1 MRSMTALLAL
11 FAAAALAPVVS
22 RAAAPP
28 ADSTQGITDT
38 TITIGSL
45 GPFTGESSVFDPL
58 NYGPEA
64 YLRYTNAQGGV
75 YGRKFKTIFADSACN
90 EAKGIAAAK
99 KLIYEDKVFMIMGSP
114 CSGVAMA
121 IKPML
126 DQAGVP
132 WIGISANP
140 KLTTPPV
147 PNMYHATYTGV
158 QSGRA
163 MASFA
168 LSKPGVTK
176 IALVEH
182 SNDWAHGYCDPAA
195 DYVRKHGG
203 TIVATTVME
212 RGATDATAQ
221 ALRIRASG
229 AQAVMGCLYQQELVI
244 FIRAMHKFRV
254 PAIIVGALGADFEQT
269 VAAVADPAAV
279 RGVFFQPYQFKA
291 KLGQGPLKKFHDIF
305 VKYLTKSE
313 LPKQGEP
320 TNFYYFGVPAA
331 IVTVEAFRRAGPHPT
346 RASWEAAIQSMKDF
360 DTGVLAD
367 TENLQP
373 AEPCRRAT
381 DVRSRARQERQR
393 DDLYGVGQAAWRRRM
408 SAQQGAVAA
417 RRRKPARC

>member
-1 MRSMTALLAL
+1 MRSMKALLAL
-11 FAAAALAPVVS
+11 VAAAALAPAVS
-22 RAAAPP
+22 RAGPP

-38 TITIGSL
+38 TILIGSL
-45 GPFTGESSVFDPL
+45 GPFTGEASVFDPL

-64 YLRYTNAQGGV
+64 YLRYTNAQGGIF
-75 YGRKFKTIFADSACN
+75 GRKFKTIFADSACN

-99 KLIYEDKVFMIMGSP
+99 KLIYEDKVFMIMGNP

-147 PNMYHATYTGV
+147 PNMYHTTYTGV

-176 IALVEH
+176 IALIEH

-269 VAAVADPAAV
+269 VAAVGRSRGGARRVLPALPVQGQAGPGTAEEIPRHLRQVPDEIRAAQAGRAD
-279 RGVFFQPYQFKA
+279 QF
-291 KLGQGPLKKFHDIF
+291 LL
-305 VKYLTKSE
+305 
-313 LPKQGEP
+313 
-320 TNFYYFGVPAA
+320 
-331 IVTVEAFRRAGPHPT
+331 FRRARGDRHRGGVPPRGSAPHPCQLGGGDPVD
-346 RASWEAAIQSMKDF
+346 EEF
-360 DTGVLAD
+360 
-367 TENLQP
+367 
-373 AEPCRRAT
+373 
-381 DVRSRARQERQR
+381 
-393 DDLYGVGQAAWRRRM
+393 
-408 SAQQGAVAA
+408 
-417 RRRKPARC
+417 